1 MQLFTPPNILFVL
14 LFAFFA
20 RSSPIDDNAKT
31 RLVQQGASF
40 LDLDPEPKPPG
51 GPVIK
56 SFGTKNIPS
65 QNAQPPAGKL
75 PPIPQ
80 TGSTK
85 PLSRDDIQKKIAA
98 LPKND
103 WSGIETLP
111 PPPSGPLPPLPNV
124 LGKQPRPVLTRPS
137 KEPIRAGSPKN
148 TYNSPPP
155 NKPTEDA
162 AAPLHQVKDEDFLNP
177 RVAPPPPKKPTE
189 AGNKKPGRAARLKNK
204 VSLMKGKLKK
214 AAGH

>member
-1 MQLFTPPNILFVL
+1 MRVYVPNSPKDQMADEVRTQLDYKNLGNVLRQQQCWPLRPYKLVLSPNRIMQLFTPPNILFVL

-31 RLVQQGASF
+31 VSDLLIESNSNRLPSKQRLVQQGASF

-75 PPIPQ
+75 PPIPE
-80 TGSTK
+80 TSTK

-98 LPKND
+98 L
-103 WSGIETLP
+103 T
-111 PPPSGPLPPLPNV
+111 
-124 LGKQPRPVLTRPS
+124 
-137 KEPIRAGSPKN
+137 
-148 TYNSPPP
+148 
-155 NKPTEDA
+155 
-162 AAPLHQVKDEDFLNP
+162 
-177 RVAPPPPKKPTE
+177 
-189 AGNKKPGRAARLKNK
+189 
-204 VSLMKGKLKK
+204 
-214 AAGH
+214 